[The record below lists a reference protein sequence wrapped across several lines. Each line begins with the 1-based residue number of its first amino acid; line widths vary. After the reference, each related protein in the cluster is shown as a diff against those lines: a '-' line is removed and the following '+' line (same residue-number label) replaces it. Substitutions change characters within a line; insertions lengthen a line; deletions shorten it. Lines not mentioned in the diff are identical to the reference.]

1 MVFDDYGSVRC
12 SNDVVSVAPGG
23 DQFRKR
29 LASEDE
35 DDASESFYQPRRTFL
50 RFSRAR
56 LKEKKKAWPRKKDA
70 RLKPTTAP
78 VRDEQS
84 TNKTTKQSRTK
95 KEISC

>member
-56 LKEKKKAWPRKKDA
+56 LKEKKKAWHRKIREVEANDRA
-70 RLKPTTAP
+70 GPT
-78 VRDEQS
+78 
-84 TNKTTKQSRTK
+84 RT
-95 KEISC
+95 EH